1 MDVEHPGGRFLAFFA
16 CGNGGEPD
24 QVVTIKYIH
33 ALDIQDDHHA
43 QWVCIGIPLFPY
55 ELPRFEAVG
64 RALFNRLWFRF
75 WLGLNHAAR
84 LEVRGIAGDNAT
96 RLHVEVAGL
105 ADEKLAT
112 LRNTLASFRL
122 AYDLVTS

>member
-1 MDVEHPGGRFLAFFA
+1 MDELMQLAMQHIPERPAFPKRIWQVEHFATTATGKIQKPELRRMAAERVVSEALAMIA
-16 CGNGGEPD
+16 SD
-24 QVVTIKYIH
+24 
-33 ALDIQDDHHA
+33 
-43 QWVCIGIPLFPY
+43 
-55 ELPRFEAVG
+55 
-64 RALFNRLWFRF
+64 
-75 WLGLNHAAR
+75 AAR

-105 ADEKLAT
+105 SVEKLAT